1 MAAIHPIPSQDGPLE
16 PMASAPPS
24 TAPRAAAPRCVV
36 DRLVLTDFRSY
47 ADLRVETAAKPVVLY
62 GENGAGK
69 TNVLE
74 AVSCLAPGRG
84 LRGAAHADLARH
96 KGAGGWAVVAETT
109 GPDGSHKV
117 ASGQEANAA
126 PGERRQMRLDGEKQ
140 GSGGAIS
147 TLLRLIW
154 LTPAQDRLFT
164 ESPGGRRRFLDRLIL
179 AFDPD
184 HAARVSA
191 YEKAMRDRAR
201 LLKEGG
207 ADPAW
212 LTALEAQMAER
223 AVAIAAAR
231 NDGVARLARAM
242 QDGADHFPHASLVLD
257 GAVEQALPGKAA
269 VDVEDWC
276 AAELAQRRGRDG
288 DSGRTSFGPH
298 ATDFLVTHLG
308 KSMPA
313 ALCSTGEQK
322 LLLCALV
329 LAQARIVAQEAGMT
343 PILLLDEVAAHL
355 DEDRRAAL
363 FAALGALGAQSFVTG
378 TDRSLFNS
386 LQGHARFF
394 KVSNSTLHLDDIS

>member
-1 MAAIHPIPSQDGPLE
+1 MAAIRPIPPEDRQVKPPMGSMSPL
-16 PMASAPPS
+16 
-24 TAPRAAAPRCVV
+24 TAPRCVV
-36 DRLVLTDFRSY
+36 ERLVLTDFRSY
-47 ADLRVETAAKPVVLY
+47 ADLTLETAGQPVVLY

-96 KGAGGWAVVAETT
+96 QGAGGWAVVAETQ
-109 GPDGSHKV
+109 GPDGDHKI
-117 ASGQEANAA
+117 ASGQEPDVA

-140 GSGGAIS
+140 GNGAAIS
-147 TLLRLIW
+147 ALLRLIW

-201 LLKEGG
+201 LLREGG
-207 ADPAW
+207 ADRAW

-231 NDGVARLARAM
+231 NDGVARLVRAM
-242 QDGADHFPHASLVLD
+242 QEGTGHFPQASLVLD

-276 AAELAQRRGRDG
+276 AAELAAGRGRDG
-288 DSGRTSFGPH
+288 EAGRTGFGPH
-298 ATDFLVTHLG
+298 TTDFVVTHLG

-363 FAALGALGAQSFVTG
+363 FAALDGLGAQSFVTG

-386 LQGHARFF
+386 LRGQARFF
-394 KVSNSTLHLDDIS
+394 NVSNSTLHLDDMS

>member
-1 MAAIHPIPSQDGPLE
+1 MAAIPSIRPQDGPA
-16 PMASAPPS
+16 PMAVHSS
-24 TAPRAAAPRCVV
+24 NPRCLI
-36 DRLVLTDFRSY
+36 DRLILTDFRSY
-47 ADLRVETAAKPVVLY
+47 SALRLETAAMPVVLY

-69 TNVLE
+69 TNILE

-96 KGAGGWAVVAETT
+96 QGAGGWAVVAETT
-109 GPDGSHKV
+109 GPDGLHKI
-117 ASGQEANAA
+117 ASGQEVDAA
-126 PGERRQMRLDGEKQ
+126 PGERRQMRLDGERQ
-140 GSGGAIS
+140 GNGATIS
-147 TLLRLIW
+147 ALLRLIW

-201 LLKEGG
+201 LLKEGN
-207 ADPAW
+207 ADPVW

-231 NDGVARLARAM
+231 NDGVARLVRAM
-242 QDGADHFPHASLVLD
+242 KDGADHFPQARLVLD
-257 GAVEQALPGKAA
+257 GAVEQKLPGQAA

-276 AAELAQRRGRDG
+276 AAELAARRGRDG
-288 DSGRTSFGPH
+288 ESGRTSFGPH
-298 ATDFLVTHLG
+298 TTDFLVTHLG

-363 FAALGALGAQSFVTG
+363 FAALGQLGAQSFVSG
-378 TDRSLFNS
+378 TDRSLFDS
-386 LQGHARFF
+386 LQGQARFYR
-394 KVSNSTLHLDDIS
+394 VSNSTLHLDDIS